1 MGEQMS
7 EGYQIVVLV
16 KQVPDT
22 AAVSSKAM
30 KDDGTLNRAALPAV
44 FNPED
49 MNGLEMALELKE
61 LYGATVSVITMG
73 PPAAAEVLRQALY
86 RGADRAVLLTDR
98 RFAAA
103 DTLATSYVLAKAIE
117 KTGRVDIVVCGRQAI
132 DGNTAQTGP
141 QVAEK
146 LGINQLTYAD
156 KIVEISKGKISL
168 WRIIEQGRELVQA
181 ELPVLLTV
189 PESVNSPRP
198 ASVKKIMKYKK
209 ARAKSELSKKTE
221 DANRADAGF
230 VEEWNALDI
239 GADPA
244 RCGISGSPTRV
255 KKIEKVVLKG
265 LGFKK
270 IEPTDEAIKQLLQEF
285 VETYVFD

>member
-1 MGEQMS
+1 MS
-7 EGYQIVVLV
+7 EGFKIVVLV

-30 KDDGTLNRAALPAV
+30 NDDGTLNRAALPAV

-49 MNGLEMALELKE
+49 MNALEMALELKDR
-61 LYGATVSVITMG
+61 YGATVSVITMG

-98 RFAAA
+98 RFAAS
-103 DTLATSYVLAKAIE
+103 DTLATSYILSLAIE
-117 KTGRVDIVVCGRQAI
+117 KTGGFDIVICGRQAI

-156 KIVEISKGKISL
+156 KIVDINDGKISL

-181 ELPVLLTV
+181 QLPVLLTV
-189 PESVNSPRP
+189 PESANSPRP

-209 ARAKSELSKKTE
+209 ARAESELKKEGE
-221 DANRADAGF
+221 DRVINRGIIQQWDASDLG
-230 VEEWNALDI
+230 VSLD
-239 GADPA
+239 
-244 RCGISGSPTRV
+244 RCGVAGSPTRV

-270 IEPTDEAIKQLLQEF
+270 IEPTDEAVKQLLQDFIED
-285 VETYVFD
+285 YVFD